1 MMHYSLNYKYMAY
14 VTPEEFEEAV
24 AQDLSRVGLTPQKV
38 KDLHIGEFKREL
50 PVKCRIKDILV
61 SIIRPR

>member
-1 MMHYSLNYKYMAY
+1 MAK